1 MDCQITPLVKY
12 RHNKNKTK
20 LRQVFEVTKKATF
33 YICFFNLCKTF
44 PKKRHLKSHFCG
56 ICVILFHS
64 LLFNVVYTLKAWW
77 YVVLVKEI

>member
-12 RHNKNKTK
+12 RQNKNKTK
-20 LRQVFEVTKKATF
+20 LRQVFEVKATF

-56 ICVILFHS
+56 ICIILFHS
-64 LLFNVVYTLKAWW
+64 LLFNVVYILKAWW
-77 YVVLVKEI
+77 YVVLVKEV